1 MAETHEN
8 RLKRIRMR
16 AWHRGTKEMDL
27 ILGRYTDDRLDQM
40 SAAELDHLEALMA
53 ENDQDLYQ
61 WVSGQVG
68 APDQF
73 AGLIADIAEHAGAR

>member
-1 MAETHEN
+1 MSETHEN

-27 ILGRYTDDRLDQM
+27 ILGRYTDDRLAGMTGAQ
-40 SAAELDHLEALMA
+40 LDHLEALMA

-61 WVSGQVG
+61 WVSGQVA
-68 APDQF
+68 APDGF
-73 AGLIADIAEHAGAR
+73 AALIDEIAEHAGAR

>member
-1 MAETHEN
+1 MSETREN

-27 ILGRYTDDRLDQM
+27 VLGRYTDDLLAEMPNDALD
-40 SAAELDHLEALMA
+40 ALETLMA

-61 WVSGQVG
+61 WVSGQVEPPARF
-68 APDQF
+68 AP
-73 AGLIADIAEHAGAR
+73 LIEKIARHSGAR